1 MELVFTIDTVLLAL
15 GIFALRVGDMSL
27 DTIRVLFVV
36 RGRKKLAWILGFFQS
51 LIFVVAISSVLTNLK
66 NPLTIIGY
74 AAGFATG
81 NVVGMLIEERLGI
94 GHMQLSIISPSRGA
108 SIAELLREHGFA
120 VTELS
125 GRGRSGMVS
134 MLSVSVA
141 RKQTAEVETLILE
154 ADPEAFVT
162 VEEVRPLRRGFWRA

>member
-1 MELVFTIDTVLLAL
+1 MELVFTPQVILLSL

-36 RGRKKLAWILGFFQS
+36 RGKKRLAWILGFMQS

-94 GHMQLSIISPSRGA
+94 GHMQLSIVSPSRGA
-108 SIAELLREHGFA
+108 AIAELLREHGFG

-125 GRGRSGMVS
+125 GRGRNGMVS
-134 MLSVSVA
+134 FLSISVA

-154 ADPEAFVT
+154 ADPEAFIT
-162 VEEVRPLRRGFWRA
+162 AEEVRPMRHGFWRA

>member
-1 MELVFTIDTVLLAL
+1 MELVFNSQTILVAL

-36 RGRKKLAWILGFFQS
+36 RGRKKLAWILGFLQS
-51 LIFVVAISSVLTNLK
+51 LIFVIAISSVLTNLK
-66 NPLTIIGY
+66 NPLSILGY

-81 NVVGMLIEERLGI
+81 NVVGMLIEERLAI
-94 GHMQLSIISPSRGA
+94 GFIQLTIVSPKRGSA
-108 SIAELLREHGFA
+108 VAEMLRQHGYA

-125 GRGRSGMVS
+125 GRSLSGMVS
-134 MLSVSVA
+134 ILNVSVM
-141 RKQTAEVETLILE
+141 RKQLVEVEMLIRE